1 MLQLLA
7 LCSPGQPS
15 TTCGALA
22 AHQNTFAGLS
32 RSAGDTPGTSVYAE
46 QLSI

>member
-1 MLQLLA
+1 MLQPLA

-15 TTCGALA
+15 AACGAPGA
-22 AHQNTFAGLS
+22 RQNTFAGLT
-32 RSAGDTPGTSVYAE
+32 RSAGDTPGAPVYAE